1 MTVRSI
7 PTKPFNDQRP
17 GTAGLRKKVRV
28 FRQPHYLEN
37 FLQAVFDAAGDFNGA
52 TLVAGGDGRYW
63 NREALSVLF
72 RVAAGNGV
80 ARIVVGRQGLL
91 STPAASHLIRLRGA
105 AGGFLLTAS
114 HNPGGPDGDFG
125 VKFDTANGGQAPES
139 LTDAAWRASLAIESY
154 RVADM
159 PEADLEQLGLQQ
171 VGPLQVEVVDPVSDY
186 AGLMESLFDFE
197 RIRALLSGGRFRMRF
212 DGLNAITGPYAVEIL
227 EKRLGAP
234 AGTVVNA
241 VPLPDFG
248 GLHPDPNPVDAAHL
262 VEWMAGADAGDL
274 AAASDGDG
282 DRNMIVGR
290 GMVVTPGDSLAI
302 LAEHAHEVPGYRR
315 GLAGVA
321 RSMPTSRAVDRVA
334 AALGIP
340 CYETPTGWRY
350 FCNLLEA
357 GRVDLCGEE
366 SFGTSSSH
374 AREKDGLWAVLFWLN
389 LVATTGRSVRELVE
403 DHWRRFG
410 RYAFARHDWYIPDGE
425 RAAEVMRVL
434 EARLGAL
441 AGVAAADTTI
451 ERADSFDYRDPV
463 DDSVSAGQGLRI
475 FLADGS
481 RLVFRLSGTGTEGA
495 TLRIYLERYLPPAA
509 DHGGTGPE
517 LTARLGEAAA
527 QLARIREIS
536 GVAEPAGVI

>member
-1 MTVRSI
+1 MTVRTVTTQ
-7 PTKPFNDQRP
+7 PYEDQRP

-28 FRQPHYLEN
+28 FQQPNYLEN
-37 FLQAVFDAAGDFNGA
+37 FLQAILDAAGDFAGK

-72 RVAAGNGV
+72 RIAAGNGV
-80 ARIVVGRQGLL
+80 KRIIVGRGGLL

-139 LTDAAWRASLAIESY
+139 LTEAAWRASLALESY
-154 RVADM
+154 RVADI
-159 PEADLEQLGLQQ
+159 PEPDLEEVGLHQA
-171 VGPLQVEVVDPVSDY
+171 GALEIEVVDPVADY
-186 AGLMESLFDFE
+186 ADLMARLFDFD
-197 RIRALLSGGRFRMRF
+197 RIRTLLTRGGFRMRF
-212 DGLNAITGPYAVEIL
+212 DALNAITGPYAVEIL
-227 EKRLGAP
+227 ERRLGAP
-234 AGTVVNA
+234 VGSVVNA

-262 VEWMAGADAGDL
+262 VEWMDGPDPGDFG
-274 AAASDGDG
+274 AASDGDG

-290 GMVVTPGDSLAI
+290 GMVVSPGDSLAV
-302 LAEHAHEVPGYRR
+302 LAAHAHEVPGYRH

-334 AALGIP
+334 DALGIP
-340 CYETPTGWRY
+340 CYETPTGWRF
-350 FCNLLEA
+350 FCNLLDA

-374 AREKDGLWAVLFWLN
+374 TREKDGLWAVLFWLN
-389 LVATTGRSVRELVE
+389 LVAHTGLSVSRIVE

-410 RYAFARHDWYIPDGE
+410 RHAFARHDWFIADGE
-425 RAAEVMRVL
+425 RAAAVMRGL
-434 EARLGAL
+434 EDRLADLPGITL
-441 AGVAAADTTI
+441 AGSRID
-451 ERADSFDYRDPV
+451 RADSFTYRDPV
-463 DDSVSAGQGLRI
+463 DGTISAGQGLRV
-475 FLADGS
+475 FLTDGS

-495 TLRIYLERYLPPAA
+495 TLRIYLERYLPPDASHA
-509 DHGGTGPE
+509 GSGPE
-517 LTARLGEAAA
+517 LTAALGDAAA
-527 QLARIREIS
+527 ALARIREVT
-536 GVAEPAGVI
+536 GVTRPAGVI

>member
-1 MTVRSI
+1 MTVRII
-7 PTKPFNDQRP
+7 PTRPFQDQRP

-37 FLQAVFDAAGDFNGA
+37 FLQAVFDAGGDFAGA

-63 NREALSVLF
+63 NRDALNVLF

-80 ARIVVGRQGLL
+80 ARMIVGRGGLL
-91 STPAASHLIRLRGA
+91 STPAASHLIRLHGA
-105 AGGFLLTAS
+105 SGGFLLTAS

-139 LTDAAWRASLAIESY
+139 LTEAVWRASTELREY
-154 RVADM
+154 RVAEI
-159 PEADLEQLGLQQ
+159 PEPDLDRPGTQQ
-171 VGPLQVEVVDPVSDY
+171 AGPLRIDVVDPVADY
-186 AGLMESLFDFE
+186 AALMESLFDFD
-197 RIRALLSGGRFRMRF
+197 LLRTLLGGGQFRMRF

-227 EKRLGAP
+227 EHRLGAP
-234 AGTVVNA
+234 PGSVVNA
-241 VPLPDFG
+241 TPLPDFG

-262 VEWMAGADAGDL
+262 VEWMAGPDAGDL

-282 DRNMIVGR
+282 DRNMIIGR
-290 GMVVTPGDSLAI
+290 GMVITPGDSLAL
-302 LAEHAHEVPGYRR
+302 LAEHASRVPGYRG

-334 AALGIP
+334 EALGIP

-350 FCNLLEA
+350 FCNLLDA

-389 LVATTGRSVRELVE
+389 LIAATGQPVTTLIEN
-403 DHWRRFG
+403 HWRRFG
-410 RYAFARHDWYIPDGE
+410 RHAFARHDWFIPDGD
-425 RAAEVMRVL
+425 RAAEVMKTLETRVD
-434 EARLGAL
+434 GL
-441 AGVAAADTTI
+441 AGSELAGTRVA
-451 ERADSFDYRDPV
+451 RADSFAYRDPV
-463 DDSVSAGQGLRI
+463 DGSTSAGQGIRV

-495 TLRIYLERYLPPAA
+495 TLRIYLERYLAPDAG
-509 DHGGTGPE
+509 HGGTGPE
-517 LTARLGEAAA
+517 LTAALGDAAA
-527 QLARIREIS
+527 TLARVRELTGVTVPS
-536 GVAEPAGVI
+536 GVI

>member
-1 MTVRSI
+1 MVMRKV
-7 PTKPFNDQRP
+7 PTSPYGDQRP

-28 FRQPHYLEN
+28 FRQPNYLEN
-37 FLQAVFDAAGDFNGA
+37 FFQAVFDAAGDFSGK
-52 TLVAGGDGRYW
+52 TIVAGGDGRFW
-63 NREALSVLF
+63 NREALGVLF
-72 RVAAGNGV
+72 RIAAGNGV
-80 ARIVVGRQGLL
+80 ARMIVGRGGLL
-91 STPAASHLIRLRGA
+91 STPAASHVIRLHGA

-139 LTDAAWRASLAIESY
+139 LTEAIWRASMALTAY
-154 RVADM
+154 RVADI
-159 PEADLEQLGLQQ
+159 PEPDLDRVGLQHA
-171 VGPLQVEVVDPVSDY
+171 GPLQIEVVDPVADY
-186 AGLMESLFDFE
+186 AALMEQLFDFE
-197 RIRALLSGGRFRMRF
+197 QIRTLLTGGSFRMRF
-212 DGLNAITGPYAVEIL
+212 DGMHAITGPYAIEIL
-227 EKRLGAP
+227 ERRLGAP
-234 AGTVVNA
+234 PGSVVNA

-262 VEWMAGADAGDL
+262 VEWMAGVDAGDL

-290 GMVVTPGDSLAI
+290 GMVVTPGDSLAV
-302 LAEHAHEVPGYRR
+302 LAEHAHEVPGYRD

-334 AALGIP
+334 EALGIP

-350 FCNLLEA
+350 FCNLLDA

-389 LVATTGRSVRELVE
+389 LVAVTGRPVRGLVE

-410 RYAFARHDWYIPDGE
+410 RHAFARHDWFIADGD
-425 RAAEVMRVL
+425 RAGEVMTSL
-434 EARLGAL
+434 EARVDAL
-441 AGVAAADTTI
+441 AGLELADTRI
-451 ERADSFDYRDPV
+451 ERADSFTYRDPV
-463 DDSVSAGQGLRI
+463 DDSVSARQGLRV

-481 RLVFRLSGTGTEGA
+481 RLVYRLSGTGTEGA
-495 TLRIYLERYLPPAA
+495 TLRIYLERYLPAKA
-509 DHGGTGPE
+509 DHHGTGPE
-517 LTARLGEAAA
+517 LTAPLGGAAA
-527 QLARIREIS
+527 RLARVADLTGVDAPS
-536 GVAEPAGVI
+536 GII

>member
-1 MTVRSI
+1 MPVRII
-7 PTKPFNDQRP
+7 PTEPFNDQRP

-28 FRQPHYLEN
+28 FRQPNYLEN
-37 FLQAVFDAAGDFNGA
+37 FLQAVFDAAGGFAGA

-63 NREALSVLF
+63 NREALDVLF
-72 RVAAGNGV
+72 RIAGGNGV
-80 ARIVVGRQGLL
+80 ARIIVGRQGLL
-91 STPAASHLIRLRGA
+91 STPAASHLIRLHGA

-114 HNPGGPDGDFG
+114 HNPGGPGGDFG

-139 LTDAAWRASLAIESY
+139 LTEAAWRASLALREY
-154 RVADM
+154 RILEM
-159 PEADLEQLGLQQ
+159 QPPDLDRLGVQDAGGLQI
-171 VGPLQVEVVDPVSDY
+171 EVVDPVADY
-186 AGLMESLFDFE
+186 AALMETLFDFE
-197 RIRALLSGGRFRMRF
+197 RIRALLTDGRFRMRF

-234 AGTVVNA
+234 GGTVVNA
-241 VPLPDFG
+241 VPLQDFG

-262 VEWMAGADAGDL
+262 VDWMAGPDAGGL

-282 DRNMIVGR
+282 DRNMIVAR
-290 GMVVTPGDSLAI
+290 RMVVTPGDSLAI
-302 LAEHAHEVPGYRR
+302 LAEHAHRVPGYSG

-350 FCNLLEA
+350 FCNLLDS

-389 LVATTGRSVRELVE
+389 LVAVTGRPVDRIVE

-410 RYAFARHDWYIPDGE
+410 RHAFARHDWYIADGD
-425 RAAEVMRVL
+425 AAAAVMRGL
-434 EARLGAL
+434 EVRLDRLPG
-441 AGVAAADTTI
+441 AAAGTTRI
-451 ERADSFDYRDPV
+451 EGADSFTYRDPV
-463 DDSVSAGQGLRI
+463 DESVSSNQGIRI

-495 TLRIYLERYLPPAA
+495 TLRIYLERYLPPDA
-509 DHGGTGPE
+509 DHGGSGPE
-517 LTARLGEAAA
+517 LTAALGEIAAGI
-527 QLARIREIS
+527 ARVPELTGALR
-536 GVAEPAGVI
+536 PAGII

>member
-1 MTVRSI
+1 MNVRNI
-7 PTKPFNDQRP
+7 ATKPFDDQRP

-28 FRQPHYLEN
+28 FQQPNYLEN
-37 FLQAVFDAAGDFNGA
+37 FLQAVLDAAGGFAGK

-72 RVAAGNGV
+72 RIAAGNGV
-80 ARIVVGRQGLL
+80 KRIIVGRGGLL

-139 LTDAAWRASLAIESY
+139 LTEAAWRASLALESY
-154 RVADM
+154 RVADI
-159 PEADLEQLGLQQ
+159 PEPDLEREGLQQ
-171 VGPLQVEVVDPVSDY
+171 AGPLEIEVVDPVADY
-186 AGLMESLFDFE
+186 ADLMARLFDFDC
-197 RIRALLSGGRFRMRF
+197 IRNLLTNGHFRMRF
-212 DGLNAITGPYAVEIL
+212 DALNAITGPYAVEIL
-227 EKRLGAP
+227 EQRLGAP
-234 AGTVVNA
+234 AGSVVNA

-262 VEWMAGADAGDL
+262 VEWMDGPDPGDF

-282 DRNMIVGR
+282 DRNMIVGQ
-290 GMVVTPGDSLAI
+290 GMVVSPGDSLAV
-302 LAEHAHEVPGYRR
+302 LAAHAHEVPGYRH

-334 AALGIP
+334 EALGIP
-340 CYETPTGWRY
+340 CYETPTGWRF
-350 FCNLLEA
+350 FCNLLDA

-374 AREKDGLWAVLFWLN
+374 TREKDGLWAVLFWLN
-389 LVATTGRSVRELVE
+389 LVAHTGLSVSRIVK

-410 RYAFARHDWYIPDGE
+410 RHAFARHDWFIADGE
-425 RAAEVMRVL
+425 RAAAVMRGL
-434 EARLGAL
+434 EARLGELPGLTL
-441 AGVAAADTTI
+441 AGSRID
-451 ERADSFDYRDPV
+451 RADSFTYQDPV
-463 DDSVSAGQGLRI
+463 DGTISAGQGLRV

-495 TLRIYLERYLPPAA
+495 TLRIYLERYLPPDASH
-509 DHGGTGPE
+509 DGSGPE
-517 LTARLGEAAA
+517 LTAALGEAAA
-527 QLARIREIS
+527 ALACIREVT
-536 GVAEPAGVI
+536 GVPRPAGVI

>member
-1 MTVRSI
+1 MAIRSI
-7 PTKPFNDQRP
+7 ATSPFDDQRP
-17 GTAGLRKKVRV
+17 GTAGLRKKVRI
-28 FRQPHYLEN
+28 FQQPHYLEN
-37 FLQAVFDAAGDFNGA
+37 FLQSVFNAAGDFSGA

-80 ARIVVGRQGLL
+80 GRVIVGRHGLL
-91 STPAASHLIRLRGA
+91 STPAASHLIRLRQA

-139 LTDAAWRASLAIESY
+139 LTEAAWRASMEINAY
-154 RVADM
+154 RVADI
-159 PEADLEQLGLQQ
+159 PEPELDRLGIQQAGDLEI
-171 VGPLQVEVVDPVSDY
+171 EVVDPVADY
-186 AGLMESLFDFE
+186 ADLMESLFDFP
-197 RIRALLSGGRFRMRF
+197 RIQELLGNGRFRMRF
-212 DGLNAITGPYAVEIL
+212 DGLNAITGPYAMEIL
-227 EKRLGAP
+227 EHRLGAAP
-234 AGTVVNA
+234 GTVVNA

-262 VEWMAGADAGDL
+262 VDWMTGPDAGDL

-290 GMVVTPGDSLAI
+290 GMVVSPGDSLAV
-302 LAEHAHEVPGYRR
+302 LAEHARRVPGYAD

-334 AALGIP
+334 EALDIP
-340 CYETPTGWRY
+340 CFETPTGWRY
-350 FCNLLEA
+350 FCNLLDA

-389 LVATTGRSVRELVE
+389 LVATTGRSVDRLVR
-403 DHWRRFG
+403 DHWQRFG
-410 RYAFARHDWYIPDGE
+410 RHAFARHDWFIPDSE
-425 RAAEVMRVL
+425 RASAVMQAL
-434 EARLGAL
+434 QENPGRLDGSTL
-441 AGVAAADTTI
+441 GEISV
-451 ERADSFDYRDPV
+451 ERADSFAYHDPV
-463 DDSVSAGQGLRI
+463 DESVASGQGVRV

-481 RLVFRLSGTGTEGA
+481 RVVFRLSGTGTEGA
-495 TLRIYLERYLPPAA
+495 TLRIYLEKYLPPDA
-509 DHGGTGPE
+509 DHRGTGPE
-517 LTARLGEAAA
+517 LTTALGAFAARLAKVSE
-527 QLARIREIS
+527 LT
-536 GVAEPAGVI
+536 GVAQPAGVI